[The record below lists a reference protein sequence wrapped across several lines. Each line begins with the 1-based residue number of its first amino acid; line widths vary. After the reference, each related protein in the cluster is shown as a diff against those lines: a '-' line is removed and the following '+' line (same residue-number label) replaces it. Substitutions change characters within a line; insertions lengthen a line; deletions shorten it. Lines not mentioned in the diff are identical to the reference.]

1 MKFFVLFLLV
11 TLNLFHISVEDNVE
25 EEKCDYMNIFMKPL
39 FYNCYVFKDQG
50 NKIQQGCC
58 KYYKAVRKGYER
70 KSGKLYKLSE
80 EEYNE
85 KYENIKNDMK
95 KNDLY
100 SINDIIKNSI
110 SEKDMD
116 EIKHLFPVIG
126 EKLLNMDGQDR
137 NIKRSITDIDDLLV
151 EFNNKKF
158 NMKDIQVKILNG
170 STKNYDPYFNC
181 IKADQNFIKKKE
193 EILQKSPFYN
203 KTCFKSLGAKN
214 CNNGNNNHYHK
225 NNNSNVQGDD
235 DNDDEDLNYEL
246 YEQYKDDDNMNSLSN
261 HMNNIPNENVNNN
274 DNTINNIHNNSTNNN
289 TYNNSVTY
297 NHPQYTEH
305 EEDNINNK
313 SSYYSFTQNFSI
325 VNLFSQ
331 NPRKVMQKYLEFK
344 QHLSSPS
351 KDKLNGFLDREYY
364 NTTKKLNEVLEDD
377 LKKTGE
383 IIDQKEK
390 KGFISSFF
398 DDLLS
403 LIYFPKKNVEL

>member
-1 MKFFVLFLLV
+1 MKFFLL
-11 TLNLFHISVEDNVE
+11 LLLLSLKLIHISFEHNVE

-39 FYNCYVFKDQG
+39 FYNCYIFKDQG
-50 NKIQQGCC
+50 NKIEQGCC

-70 KSGKLYKLSE
+70 KGGKLYKLSE
-80 EEYNE
+80 EEYNK
-85 KYENIKNDMK
+85 KYGNIKNDMN

-100 SINDIIKNSI
+100 SINDIIKKSI

-116 EIKHLFPVIG
+116 EIKYLFPVIS
-126 EKLLNMDGQDR
+126 EKLLNMNGKDGGI

-151 EFNNKKF
+151 EFNNKQF
-158 NMKDIQVKILNG
+158 NLKDIQVKILNG
-170 STKNYDPYFNC
+170 STKNYDPYFNY

-203 KTCFKSLGAKN
+203 KTCFKTLGGEN
-214 CNNGNNNHYHK
+214 CNNGNINHHYN
-225 NNNSNVQGDD
+225 NNNSNAEEDD
-235 DNDDEDLNYEL
+235 DIDDEDLNYEL
-246 YEQYKDDDNMNSLSN
+246 YEQYKDDDNINSASN
-261 HMNNIPNENVNNN
+261 HMNNMSNGNGNNN
-274 DNTINNIHNNSTNNN
+274 DNTRNNIH
-289 TYNNSVTY
+289 NNSVTY

-331 NPRKVMQKYLEFK
+331 NPRKIMQKYLEFK

-351 KDKLNGFLDREYY
+351 KEKMNGFLDREYY
-364 NTTKKLNEVLEDD
+364 STTKKFNEVLEDD

-390 KGFISSFF
+390 KGFVSSFF
-398 DDLLS
+398 DDLMS

>member
-1 MKFFVLFLLV
+1 MKLLLLLCLV
-11 TLNLFHISVEDNVE
+11 TLNLFHISLEYNVE

-39 FYNCYVFKDQG
+39 FYNCYIFKDHG

-70 KSGKLYKLSE
+70 KSGKLYKLSA
-80 EEYNE
+80 EEYNK
-85 KYENIKNDMK
+85 KYGNI

-116 EIKHLFPVIG
+116 EIKYLFPVIG
-126 EKLLNMDGQDR
+126 EKLLNINGKDGGV

-151 EFNNKKF
+151 EFNNKHF
-158 NMKDIQVKILNG
+158 NLKDIQVKILNG
-170 STKNYDPYFNC
+170 STKNYDPYFNY

-193 EILQKSPFYN
+193 EILQKSPFHS
-203 KTCFKSLGAKN
+203 KTCFKSIGGKN
-214 CNNGNNNHYHK
+214 CNNGNTNNHH
-225 NNNSNVQGDD
+225 NNDNNFEDD

-246 YEQYKDDDNMNSLSN
+246 YEQYKDDDNINSSIN
-261 HMNNIPNENVNNN
+261 HMNNKTNTNGNNN
-274 DNTINNIHNNSTNNN
+274 DNTINNINNNSTNNN
-289 TYNNSVTY
+289 NNNNNTYNNNATY
-297 NHPQYTEH
+297 NHPQYIEH
-305 EEDNINNK
+305 EEDNMNNK

-331 NPRKVMQKYLEFK
+331 NPRKIMQKYLEFK

-351 KDKLNGFLDREYY
+351 KEKMDGFLDREYY

-390 KGFISSFF
+390 KGFVSSFF
-398 DDLLS
+398 DDLMS

>member
-11 TLNLFHISVEDNVE
+11 TLNLFHISLEHNVE
-25 EEKCDYMNIFMKPL
+25 EEKCDYMNIFTKPL
-39 FYNCYVFKDQG
+39 FYNCYVFKDHG

-70 KSGKLYKLSE
+70 KSEELYKLSE
-80 EEYNE
+80 EEYN
-85 KYENIKNDMK
+85 KQYGNIKTDLN

-126 EKLLNMDGQDR
+126 EKLLNMNGQDGNI

-151 EFNNKKF
+151 EFNNKHF
-158 NMKDIQVKILNG
+158 NLKDIQVKILNG
-170 STKNYDPYFNC
+170 STKNYDAYFNH

-203 KTCFKSLGAKN
+203 KTCFKSLGGKN
-214 CNNGNNNHYHK
+214 CNNGNFNH
-225 NNNSNVQGDD
+225 NNNNKAHEDD

-246 YEQYKDDDNMNSLSN
+246 YEQYKEDDNLNSPSN
-261 HMNNIPNENVNNN
+261 NMNNIPNGNVNNN
-274 DNTINNIHNNSTNNN
+274 DNTINNIHNNSTNND

-297 NHPQYTEH
+297 NHPQYTEL

-344 QHLSSPS
+344 HHLSSPS
-351 KDKLNGFLDREYY
+351 KEKMNGFLDREYY

-383 IIDQKEK
+383 TIDQKGK
-390 KGFISSFF
+390 KGFVSSFF
-398 DDLLS
+398 DDLMS